1 LATRADLPG
10 VSGLAPE
17 SWRDASAALAA
28 AFYDDP
34 VLSWLIPA
42 ERRRL
47 GALERFFAIEARD
60 IVLGHGRSVGCRAP
74 GGQLAGVALVLPG
87 EKWRTPIK
95 VQVTHGPQ
103 IARIFGRRVPAAL
116 GVLTK
121 MEARH
126 PREPHV
132 YLPYIGVVPAHQGR
146 GMGASLLA
154 PVLDGCDESGLPAY
168 LEASSPR
175 SAVLYRRLGFET
187 VDVIRPFG
195 SPPIEL
201 MRRPAT

>member
-1 LATRADLPG
+1 
-10 VSGLAPE
+10 
-17 SWRDASAALAA
+17 
-28 AFYDDP
+28 
-34 VLSWLIPA
+34 
-42 ERRRL
+42 
-47 GALERFFAIEARD
+47 
-60 IVLGHGRSVGCRAP
+60 VLGHGRSVGCRSAD
-74 GGQLAGVALVLPG
+74 GQLAGVALVLPG
-87 EKWRTPIK
+87 EAWRTPVR

-103 IARIFGRRVPAAL
+103 VTRIFGRRLPVAL

-132 YLPYIGVVPAHQGR
+132 YLPYIGVIPACQGR

-154 PVLDGCDESGLPAY
+154 PVLDECDKSGLPAY
-168 LEASSPR
+168 LEASNPR
-175 SAVLYRRLGFET
+175 SAVLYRRLGFDT
-187 VDVIRPFG
+187 VDIIRPFG